1 MFIQVIKQLGVIIMV
16 PFGFERR
23 EQENQI
29 ENQAQEPQYK
39 RVYLNVTAIRT
50 NTGKLIPRSFEWEGQ
65 TYKINQVLNSCNGQ
79 SLKQKTSAQ
88 RFYCRCGDKKFQL
101 FFEDGGFGNQ
111 RFYIE
116 LKDG

>member
-1 MFIQVIKQLGVIIMV
+1 MV

-29 ENQAQEPQYK
+29 ENQVSEPQYK
-39 RVYLNVTAIRT
+39 RVYLNVTAVMT
-50 NTGKLIPRSFEWEGQ
+50 NTGELIPQSFDWEGQ
-65 TYKINQVLNSCNGQ
+65 TYKISQVLNSQNGQ
-79 SLKQKTSAQ
+79 SLKQKTNAQ
-88 RFYCRCGDKKFQL
+88 RFYCRCGGKKFQL

-116 LKDG
+116 LKEGYSIF

>member
-1 MFIQVIKQLGVIIMV
+1 MV

-29 ENQAQEPQYK
+29 ENQVPEPQYK
-39 RVYLNVTAIRT
+39 RVYLSVIAIRT
-50 NTGKLIPRSFEWEGQ
+50 NTGELIPQSFEWEGQ
-65 TYKINQVLNSCNGQ
+65 TYKISQILNSQNGQ
-79 SLKQKTSAQ
+79 SLKQNINAQ
-88 RFYCRCGDKKFQL
+88 RFYCRCGGMKFQL

-116 LKDG
+116 LKEGYSIF